1 MNIFLCV
8 PFSSRVDANGNV
20 DVEYRRSVER
30 LLSGLRKREHSVYCA
45 LEYASWKLGG
55 LSSPEDELAQDLK
68 EIDLADKVVALLEER
83 VSAGVQ
89 LENGY
94 AFAKGKTVEIYQI
107 GNPAWSNI
115 AFAKLNGHEIY
126 PVETFDDFV
135 ERVLGGNHLNI
146 ASTIVS

>member
-1 MNIFLCV
+1 MKLFLCV
-8 PFSSRVDANGNV
+8 PFSSKVDANGDV
-20 DVEYRRSVER
+20 DAEYRQAVER
-30 LLSGLRKREHSVYCA
+30 LLTGLRERGHDVYCA
-45 LEYASWKLGG
+45 LEFASWKLGG
-55 LSSPEDELAQDLK
+55 LTPPEDELAQDLK

-107 GNPAWSNI
+107 GNPAWSNV
-115 AFAKLNGHEIY
+115 AFAKLNGHEIF
-126 PVETFDDFV
+126 PVETFEDFV